1 MKVNQGSRHLEDT
14 WHLTLGE
21 EVITRVAWSPDG
33 DLLAVPT
40 QSGAVNLVGTDGT
53 VRARHVMSPK
63 ALWTAAWREDGK
75 RLAVAGRDNTVHV
88 LDPGNGTEVLT
99 LAGHTD
105 DVHGVG
111 WAAGESLIYSA
122 SYDGTLRVWDAVDGR
137 ALRTVAAH
145 QGRIEDARWNKDEA
159 KVYTAG
165 RDGMLRAWDIRSGE
179 RAGEVAAHQGF
190 VLRVIDSPSAAVL
203 YTASSDGTVRVW
215 DRRELRLLHTI
226 QGITATPHDLSLSS
240 DGRLLAVQDDSAH
253 LWVYRADTLE
263 LVDVLDDVAA
273 HHHWYGSGRFHP
285 GLPYLVSTG
294 REDRELTLRS
304 YDTALVEQLAAESGA
319 ARYANCRVALL
330 GNTGVGKTALSRALC
345 GKEFQATESTHGT
358 QVSLMDRSVVEDE
371 LGTVVREVFLW
382 DFAGQSVYR
391 LVQPVE
397 AVGIEVALLVLDNR
411 NAVSPLDEIR
421 EWETLLRLGSTPERG
436 PRRIVVIART
446 DRGGLS
452 LDLATQGDRPEILR
466 HLGTVQ
472 TSARDGTNVDRLR
485 EMILGAVDWDA
496 VPTITSNARF
506 QQLRSYLLQQATAG
520 RVMSRTRL
528 LYREFCQ
535 ACTRADLPEPTLE
548 EFRALLAALDSEGLV
563 RRLRF
568 GDLVLL
574 QPTVVGAYASML
586 VIAAQQVAD
595 GEGTLAEDDVLGL
608 RIPLLENDRVAE
620 REHEEDIVH
629 AAIEELLSSGS
640 LVRDEARGLL
650 CLPSAVRRRPDDE
663 TWQRLRG
670 RTVLRARALGD
681 HAYASL
687 VGSLVYSGLFSD
699 WELWASRA
707 RFVRPDGAASWISV
721 HPDRNARIRFEL
733 RHDPGV
739 REVERGFF
747 QELCRSRISRHSV
760 GDDVETVDHVACE
773 ECDTVV
779 SPEQRRRRMD
789 RGFDWI
795 TCGVCDGRVEL
806 GGSGKPSERPA
817 DVYAIETAAS
827 HTRTAALRS
836 TEFALKE
843 KRQLYD
849 VFISYSHQDE
859 ELALLLAQELRRH
872 GIRPWIDLWET
883 SPGTPW
889 VTTIQEQVENMPC
902 AAVLVGPSGVGPW
915 QKDEVWFVLQE
926 FLGRRCPIIPV
937 LLRGAALPVM
947 PPLLRSLQAVDFNRE
962 QPDPMHLLLWGIT
975 GVRPEEGI
983 A

>member
-1 MKVNQGSRHLEDT
+1 MQVNQGTRKLEDT
-14 WHLTLGE
+14 WRLSVGG
-21 EVITRVAWSPDG
+21 EVITRVAWSPRG

-40 QSGAVNLVGTDGT
+40 QSGAVHLVDAEG
-53 VRARHVMSPK
+53 RARSRHVVSHK
-63 ALWTAAWREDGK
+63 ALWTAAWRDDGD

-88 LDPGNGTEVLT
+88 VNPLDGTEELT

-111 WAAGESLIYSA
+111 WANERSLIYSA
-122 SYDGTLRVWDAVDGR
+122 SYDGTVRVWDAADGH
-137 ALRTVAAH
+137 ALRTVPAH
-145 QGRIEDARWNKDEA
+145 QGRIEDVRWNEDDGLL
-159 KVYTAG
+159 YTAG
-165 RDGMLRAWDIRSGE
+165 RDGMLRAWNLDSGE
-179 RAGEVAAHQGF
+179 AAGEVAAHQGF
-190 VLRVIDSPSAAVL
+190 VLRVIDNPTTAVL

-215 DRRELRLLHTI
+215 DRRELRLLHTVR
-226 QGITATPHDLSLSS
+226 GLTATPHDLSLSS
-240 DGRLLAVQDDSAH
+240 DGRLLAVQDDAAH
-253 LWVYRADTLE
+253 LWVYRADTME
-263 LVDVLDDVAA
+263 LIDVLQDVAA

-285 GLPYLVSTG
+285 TLPYLVSTG
-294 REDRELTLRS
+294 REDRELTLRT
-304 YDTALVEQLAAESGA
+304 YDTALVEQLVAESGA

-345 GKEFQATESTHGT
+345 GKGFKATESTHGT
-358 QVSLMDRSVVEDE
+358 QVSLMDRSVVDDD

-411 NAVSPLDEIR
+411 NAGNPLDEIR
-421 EWETLLRLGSTPERG
+421 EWETLLRLGSTGDDG
-436 PRRIVVIART
+436 PQRIVVIARA

-452 LDLATQGDRPEILR
+452 LDLATQEGRPEVLR

-472 TSARDGTNVDRLR
+472 TSARDGTNIRELR
-485 EMILGAVDWDA
+485 ELILGAVDWDS
-496 VPTITSNARF
+496 VPTITSNTRF
-506 QQLRSYLLQQATAG
+506 QQLRSYVLQQAAAG
-520 RVMSRTRL
+520 RVMSQTRL

-535 ACTRADLPEPTLE
+535 SCARADLPEPTLE
-548 EFRALLAALDSEGLV
+548 EFRVLLAGLDSEGLL

-574 QPTVVGAYASML
+574 QPTIVGAYASML

-595 GEGTLAEDDVLGL
+595 GRGTLAEDEVLGL

-620 REHEEDIVH
+620 RKHEEDIMH

-650 CLPSAVRRRPDDE
+650 CLPSAVRRRPDE
-663 TWQRLRG
+663 AAWQGLKG
-670 RTVLRARALGD
+670 RTVLRARVLAD
-681 HAYASL
+681 HAYASV
-687 VGSLVYSGLFSD
+687 VGALVYSGLFSD

-707 RFVRPDGAASWISV
+707 RFVRPDGGSSWISV
-721 HPDRNARIRFEL
+721 HPDRGAHIRFEV
-733 RHDPGV
+733 RHDPRV
-739 REVERGFF
+739 NETDCALFE
-747 QELCRSRISRHSV
+747 ELCRSRIARHCV
-760 GDDVETVDHVACE
+760 GDEVETVEHVACD

-779 SPEQRRRRMD
+779 SPEQRQRRRQ

-806 GGSGKPSERPA
+806 GGTGKPWRRPA
-817 DVYAIETAAS
+817 EVSAIETAAS
-827 HTRTAALRS
+827 YTRNVALRS

-859 ELALLLAQELRRH
+859 ELALMLAQELRRH

-889 VTTIQEQVENMPC
+889 VTAIQDQVENMPC

-937 LLRGAALPVM
+937 LLKGATLPVM

-962 QPDPMHLLLWGIT
+962 HPDPMHLLLWGIT

>member
-1 MKVNQGSRHLEDT
+1 MQLRQGAPRWEDT
-14 WHLTLGE
+14 WSLALGG
-21 EVITRVAWSPDG
+21 EVITRVAWSPQG
-33 DLLAVPT
+33 DVLAVPT
-40 QSGAVNLVGTDGT
+40 QSGAVGLVDADGR
-53 VRARHVMSPK
+53 VRAQHTVSHK
-63 ALWTAAWREDGK
+63 ALWTAAWRGDGG

-88 LDPGNGTEVLT
+88 LDPLTGAEELT
-99 LAGHTD
+99 LAGHID

-111 WAAGESLIYSA
+111 WAKDQSLIYSA
-122 SYDGTLRVWDAVDGR
+122 SYDGTLRVWDAADGS
-137 ALRTVAAH
+137 ALRTVPAH
-145 QGRIEDARWNKDEA
+145 RGRIEDARWNEDDGL
-159 KVYTAG
+159 VYTAG
-165 RDGMLRAWDIRSGE
+165 RDGMLRAWDLDSDE
-179 RAGEVAAHQGF
+179 PAGEVAAHQGF
-190 VLRVIDSPSAAVL
+190 VLRVIDDPTTAVL

-215 DRRELRLLHTI
+215 DRRNLRLLHTV

-240 DGRLLAVQDDSAH
+240 DGRLLAVQDDAAH
-253 LWVYRADTLE
+253 LWIYRADTVE
-263 LVDVLDDVAA
+263 LIDVLEDVAD

-285 GLPYLVSTG
+285 TLPYLVSTG
-294 REDRELTLRS
+294 RKDRELTLRT
-304 YDTALVEQLAAESGA
+304 YDTALVEQLVAESGA
-319 ARYANCRVALL
+319 PRYANCRVALL

-345 GKEFQATESTHGT
+345 GKEFRATESTHGT
-358 QVSLMDRSVVEDE
+358 QVSLMDRSVVDDE
-371 LGTVVREVFLW
+371 LGAVVREVFLW

-411 NAVSPLDEIR
+411 NAGNPLDEIR
-421 EWETLLRLGSTPERG
+421 EWETLLRLGSAGEGG
-436 PRRIVVIART
+436 PRRIVVIARA

-452 LDLATQGDRPEILR
+452 LDLAAEGGDAEILR

-472 TSARDGTNVDRLR
+472 TSARDGTNIRELR
-485 EMILGAVDWDA
+485 ELILGAIDWDT
-496 VPTITSNARF
+496 VPTLTSNARF
-506 QQLRSYLLQQATAG
+506 QQLRSYVLQQAAAG
-520 RVMSRTRL
+520 RVMSQTRL

-535 ACTRADLPEPTLE
+535 SCARADLPEPTLE
-548 EFRALLAALDSEGLV
+548 EFRVLLTGLDSEGLL

-586 VIAAQQVAD
+586 VMAAQQAAD
-595 GEGTLAEDDVLGL
+595 GRGTLAEDDVLAL

-620 REHEEDIVH
+620 REHEEDIMH

-650 CLPSAVRRRPDDE
+650 CLPSAVRRRPDE
-663 TWQRLRG
+663 AVWQGLKG
-670 RTVLRARALGD
+670 RTVLRARALAD
-681 HAYASL
+681 HAYASVVGAL
-687 VGSLVYSGLFSD
+687 VFSGLFAD
-699 WELWASRA
+699 WELWACRA
-707 RFVRPDGAASWISV
+707 RFVRPDGGASWISV
-721 HPDRNARIRFEL
+721 RPDRGARIRFEL

-739 REVERGFF
+739 GETECALFE
-747 QELCRSRISRHSV
+747 ELCRSRISRHCV
-760 GDDVETVDHVACE
+760 GAEAEIVQDIACE
-773 ECDTVV
+773 ECGTAV
-779 SPEQRRRRMD
+779 SPQQRQRRMA

-795 TCGVCDGRVEL
+795 TCGVCDGRVGL
-806 GGSGKPSERPA
+806 GGTGKSWERPA
-817 DVYAIETAAS
+817 EVRAIESATS
-827 HTRTAALRS
+827 YTRTAALRS

-889 VTTIQEQVENMPC
+889 VTAIQEQVENMPC

-937 LLRGAALPVM
+937 LLRGATLPVM